1 MQEWADSLLGH
12 YESND
17 PPVRSLLAPKFI
29 RSLLK
34 QIINQESL
42 RVRLPEVNHEFL
54 AEGNVAW

>member
-54 AEGNVAW
+54 V